1 MRCIYI
7 KEADEQVL
15 FQEQNSLV
23 VFIYLFIFSPFQVA
37 NAEGRGASAVL
48 IYPDEADYNYV
59 ADTVLYGHVS
69 L

>member
-1 MRCIYI
+1 MSRFCSRNKIL
-7 KEADEQVL
+7 QFFFFFFL
-15 FQEQNSLV
+15 FS
-23 VFIYLFIFSPFQVA
+23 FFQVA
-37 NAEGRGASAVL
+37 NAADRGASAVL

>member
-1 MRCIYI
+1 MRFIYI

-15 FQEQNSLV
+15 FQEQNLV
-23 VFIYLFIFSPFQVA
+23 LFFFFLPFFQVA
-37 NAEGRGASAVL
+37 NAADRGASAVL

>member
-1 MRCIYI
+1 MRFIYI
-7 KEADEQVL
+7 QEADEQVL
-15 FQEQNSLV
+15 FQEQNLVFFFSLP
-23 VFIYLFIFSPFQVA
+23 FFQVA
-37 NAEGRGASAVL
+37 NAADRGASAVL

>member
-15 FQEQNSLV
+15 FQEQNLV
-23 VFIYLFIFSPFQVA
+23 VFFFSFFQVA
-37 NAEGRGASAVL
+37 NAADRGASAVL

>member
-1 MRCIYI
+1 MRFIYI
-7 KEADEQVL
+7 QEADEQVL
-15 FQEQNSLV
+15 FQEQNLV
-23 VFIYLFIFSPFQVA
+23 LFCFVFFFLPFFQVA
-37 NAEGRGASAVL
+37 NAADRGASAVL

>member
-1 MRCIYI
+1 M
-7 KEADEQVL
+7 E
-15 FQEQNSLV
+15 QEQNSLV
-23 VFIYLFIFSPFQVA
+23 VFLFSSFQVA
-37 NAEGRGASAVL
+37 NAADRGASAVL

>member
-15 FQEQNSLV
+15 FQEQNLV
-23 VFIYLFIFSPFQVA
+23 FLLFFFSFFQVA
-37 NAEGRGASAVL
+37 NAADRGASAVL